1 MLLLVPTQAVESE
14 KKVEDPA
21 ILELLAQS
29 IKKPKKKVGGLGVC
43 VGEGKMHHVSI

>member
-1 MLLLVPTQAVESE
+1 MQQLIMLSSLSTAITSQAVESE

-29 IKKPKKKVGGLGVC
+29 IKKPKKKVGG
-43 VGEGKMHHVSI
+43 